1 MAIVYRH
8 RRNDTN
14 EIFYI
19 GIGKTI
25 KRASSKRNRNIYWNR
40 IVNKYSYSIEI
51 IANELTYE
59 DACELEVFLISEYG
73 RKDLGTGLLVN
84 MTDGGEGI
92 KGFKH
97 SEEFKEKMKT
107 SNNGFETRFKKGSTI
122 GAEYRFKKGE
132 KPINFGTAKKNNC
145 KTCGINYDINK
156 GGKIYCSKKCQGMCQ
171 DFKNK
176 MSLSKTKN
184 KNI

>member
-132 KPINFGTAKKNNC
+132 KPINFGKSNYIKC
-145 KTCGINYDINK
+145 KICDNDIR
-156 GGKIYCSKKCQGMCQ
+156 IFHSR
-171 DFKNK
+171 
-176 MSLSKTKN
+176 
-184 KNI
+184 